1 MTTIHASS
9 PISDEISIIKDG
21 GEILEFKYSFMPSV
35 TLIKRF
41 RQLQVA
47 MIEAQKQPGDAE
59 VAAVGIVV
67 VDFFT
72 MIFGKENT
80 ERILEFYANKYD
92 VMLMD
97 LYPHILTEIIPKV
110 EQSTRNA
117 KRALRAKYRR

>member
-1 MTTIHASS
+1 MTTIRATSA
-9 PISDEISIIKDG
+9 ISDTISIVKDG
-21 GEILEFKYSFMPSV
+21 GETLEFKYSFMPSV

-47 MIEAQKQPGDAE
+47 MIEAQKQKEDSE
-59 VAAVGIVV
+59 VTAIGLVV

-80 ERILEFYANKYD
+80 ESILEFYANKYD

-117 KRALRAKYRR
+117 QRAVRAKYRR